1 MSLPNQLSHSHR
13 LRGRGCVSVVHPIN
27 KAEDSILNKT
37 YCVFLVQVLDS
48 YSGITDDALARGF
61 LSKDFRIGNSRA
73 ADNLTMK
80 PNYATL
86 AA

>member
-1 MSLPNQLSHSHR
+1 VNSSQLVREGKVDEAFQREYEEIKSTFP
-13 LRGRGCVSVVHPIN
+13 G
-27 KAEDSILNKT
+27 KYDQA
-37 YCVFLVQVLDS
+37 LDEMM
-48 YSGITDDALARGF
+48 DDALARGF

-86 AA
+86 VA